1 MAVLQLGKLP
11 FTIFAAAAGF
21 LRQTIDYYLEHKV
34 TSLAAALAFYTT
46 FSLAP
51 ALLIALAV
59 AELVVGNPSPESEL
73 ARVMRQY
80 VGDQATSFALSVMST
95 SRQHVTGGTATVI
108 GVGTA
113 VLGATV
119 VFMELQSALNAIW
132 EVKHEDGSGFLRLI
146 YARVISFFLVVG
158 AGLLL
163 VVSLVLS
170 AIISGLEQFLSQFI
184 SSYPS
189 FLKTPN
195 LVISF
200 GILPVLLAMIYRLLP
215 DARVLWRDVW
225 LGAVVAA
232 LLFAIG
238 KYAFGLYLGTTSL
251 LSVYGAAGSFVIILV
266 WVYYS
271 AQVVLLG
278 AELTRVYAERYGSR
292 CDANVAD
299 ANGADETVS
308 EECE

>member
-1 MAVLQLGKLP
+1 MA
-11 FTIFAAAAGF
+11 
-21 LRQTIDYYLEHKV
+21 
-34 TSLAAALAFYTT
+34 
-46 FSLAP
+46 
-51 ALLIALAV
+51 
-59 AELVVGNPSPESEL
+59 
-73 ARVMRQY
+73 
-80 VGDQATSFALSVMST
+80 T

-132 EVKHEDGSGFLRLI
+132 DVKHQDGSGILRLI

-158 AGLLL
+158 AGLFL

-170 AIISGLEQFLSQFI
+170 AVISAIDQFLSQFI
-184 SSYPS
+184 TSYPS

-200 GILPVLLAMIYRLLP
+200 GILPVLLSMIYRWLP
-215 DARVLWRDVW
+215 DTKILWRDVW
-225 LGAVVAA
+225 LGATVSA
-232 LLFAIG
+232 LLFAVG
-238 KYAFGLYLGTTSL
+238 KYAFGLYLGRTSL

-271 AQVVLLG
+271 SQVVLLG

-292 CDANVAD
+292 SDLFQAPEED
-299 ANGADETVS
+299 SNGDD
-308 EECE
+308 

>member
-1 MAVLQLGKLP
+1 MAALELGRLPRKLC
-11 FTIFAAAAGF
+11 AEVGGF
-21 LRQTIDYYLEHKV
+21 LRQTIDYYFEHKV

-73 ARVMRQY
+73 ARMMRQY
-80 VGDQATSFALSVMST
+80 IGEQATSFALSVMAT
-95 SRQHVTGGTATVI
+95 SRQHVTGGTATAI
-108 GVGTA
+108 GLGTA

-119 VFMELQSALNAIW
+119 VFMELHGALNAIW
-132 EVKHEDGSGFLRLI
+132 EVKHTDGSGIIRLI

-170 AIISGLEQFLSQFI
+170 AVISAIDQFLSQFI

-200 GILPVLLAMIYRLLP
+200 GIIPVLFAMIYRLLP
-215 DARVLWRDVW
+215 DTRVLWRDVW
-225 LGAVVAA
+225 LGAAVAA
-232 LLFAIG
+232 LLFAAG
-238 KYAFGLYLGTTSL
+238 KYGFGLYLGRTSL

-271 AQVVLLG
+271 SQVVLLG

-292 CDANVAD
+292 SDQSGPD
-299 ANGADETVS
+299 ESDQTRSEGAS
-308 EECE
+308 A

>member
-1 MAVLQLGKLP
+1 MAVLQLIKLP
-11 FTIFAAAAGF
+11 FTVFWAAVGF
-21 LRQTIDYYLEHKV
+21 LRQTIDYYLDHKV

-95 SRQHVTGGTATVI
+95 SRQHVTGGTATAI

-119 VFMELQSALNAIW
+119 VFMELQGALNAIW
-132 EVKHEDGSGFLRLI
+132 EVKHTDGSGILRLI

-195 LVISF
+195 LIISF

-215 DARVLWRDVW
+215 DTRVLWRDVW
-225 LGAVVAA
+225 LGAIVAA
-232 LLFAIG
+232 LLFAVG

-251 LSVYGAAGSFVIILV
+251 LSIYGAAGSFVIILV

-271 AQVVLLG
+271 SQVVLLG

-292 CDANVAD
+292 C
-299 ANGADETVS
+299 EVS
-308 EECE
+308 ETEEIDAEESECSSNS